1 MTSSA
6 IVVRKVILSAAFA
19 EMMLSFKTCL
29 NKASRRLRRARR
41 CEGGGGGPNRSNS
54 DCIVATLAILLGPV
68 GVDIGELGVAEEF
81 GSASFWTSSVTEG
94 ECLIVGD
101 MKDPLS
107 KDITVDG
114 SSGAVAAV
122 RNGDFGGMLALGV
135 SSPVDSSS
143 SPTRSTTI
151 DAFVEGSDALPAGA
165 NDAA

>member
-1 MTSSA
+1 
-6 IVVRKVILSAAFA
+6 
-19 EMMLSFKTCL
+19 
-29 NKASRRLRRARR
+29 
-41 CEGGGGGPNRSNS
+41 
-54 DCIVATLAILLGPV
+54 V
-68 GVDIGELGVAEEF
+68 GVDIRELGVAEEL

-101 MKDPLS
+101 MKNPLS

-122 RNGDFGGMLALGV
+122 RNEDFGGMLALGV
-135 SSPVDSSS
+135 SSSVDSSS
-143 SPTRSTTI
+143 SPTRSTTV